1 MNSVIDAIGPVWTVR
16 ILTAFNFLVNV
27 FQVIASTSIRIVT
40 AIINFLNG
48 TSDRWVFLRGGIGP
62 IPATMVRNY
71 MTSPIVSWVYDSQSN
86 TLYYMNRED
95 PGVPVERTLPVLSLA
110 VTTPT
115 RTYSADEFNA
125 MFSYSAPRG
134 VSPNPR
140 LLLYC
145 WSVQNSV
152 WFAPNVETG
161 ESPVLTIIDQNG
173 ESIEQPVFFRS
184 DEDITRWDALFREDI
199 DDEDEGETGS
209 DSGSESDAEA
219 DEDGTDGD
227 DEGSEG
233 DVESEE
239 EEDDRGDGAEGEE
252 EGEVETEEELGNSGD
267 GTDTSGDIDEENSG
281 DGADMDAEGDNATP
295 TVATELSD
303 A

>member
-1 MNSVIDAIGPVWTVR
+1 MNSVIHAIGPVWTVR
-16 ILTAFNFLVNV
+16 ILTAFNFLVDV
-27 FQVIASTSIRIVT
+27 FQVIASTSIRIVS

-48 TSDRWVFLRGGIGP
+48 TSHRWVFLRGGIGP
-62 IPATMVRNY
+62 IPASMVPNY
-71 MTSPIVSWVYDSQSN
+71 TTAPIVSWIYDSQSN
-86 TLYYMNRED
+86 TLYYMNRDD

-115 RTYSADEFNA
+115 RTYSADEFNS

-145 WSVQNSV
+145 WSVHTTV
-152 WFAPNVETG
+152 WFAPNPETG
-161 ESPVLTIIDQNG
+161 EGPVLTIIDQNG
-173 ESIEQPVFFRS
+173 ETIEQPVFFRS
-184 DEDITRWDALFREDI
+184 DEDITHWDALFREDV
-199 DDEDEGETGS
+199 DDDG
-209 DSGSESDAEA
+209 SGSESDAEA
-219 DEDGTDGD
+219 DDDEDGTDGD
-227 DEGSEG
+227 NEAGSDSGSETDAEAEG

-239 EEDDRGDGAEGEE
+239 EEDDSGDGAEGNE
-252 EGEVETEEELGNSGD
+252 EGEVESEEED
-267 GTDTSGDIDEENSG
+267 
-281 DGADMDAEGDNATP
+281 ADMDAEDGNATP

>member
-1 MNSVIDAIGPVWTVR
+1 MNSVIHAIGPVWTVR
-16 ILTAFNFLVNV
+16 ILTAFNFLVDV
-27 FQVIASTSIRIVT
+27 FQVITSTSIRIVS

-48 TSDRWVFLRGGIGP
+48 TSHRWVFLRGGIGP
-62 IPATMVRNY
+62 IPASMVPNY
-71 MTSPIVSWVYDSQSN
+71 MTSPIVSWVYDAQSN
-86 TLYYMNRED
+86 TLYYMNRD
-95 PGVPVERTLPVLSLA
+95 DLGVPVERTLPVLSLA
-110 VTTPT
+110 MTTPT

-125 MFSYSAPRG
+125 MFSYSSPRG

-145 WSVQNSV
+145 WSVHTSV
-152 WFAPNVETG
+152 WFAPNPETG

-184 DEDITRWDALFREDI
+184 DEDITHWDALFREDV
-199 DDEDEGETGS
+199 DDEDS
-209 DSGSESDAEA
+209 SGSESDAEA
-219 DEDGTDGD
+219 DDDEDGTDGD
-227 DEGSEG
+227 DEGSDNVADDEDEG

-239 EEDDRGDGAEGEE
+239 EEEEASDEDEGD
-252 EGEVETEEELGNSGD
+252 VESEEEELAND
-267 GTDTSGDIDEENSG
+267 DDADNENDTSGDV
-281 DGADMDAEGDNATP
+281 DADNATP

>member
-1 MNSVIDAIGPVWTVR
+1 
-16 ILTAFNFLVNV
+16 
-27 FQVIASTSIRIVT
+27 
-40 AIINFLNG
+40 
-48 TSDRWVFLRGGIGP
+48 
-62 IPATMVRNY
+62 
-71 MTSPIVSWVYDSQSN
+71 
-86 TLYYMNRED
+86 MNRD
-95 PGVPVERTLPVLSLA
+95 DLGVPVERTLPVLSLA

-125 MFSYSAPRG
+125 MFSYSSPRG

-145 WSVQNSV
+145 WSVHTSV
-152 WFAPNVETG
+152 WFAPNPETG

-184 DEDITRWDALFREDI
+184 DEDITRWDALFREDV
-199 DDEDEGETGS
+199 DDEDG
-209 DSGSESDAEA
+209 SGSESDAEPDD

-227 DEGSEG
+227 DEAGSDSGSETDAEAEG

-239 EEDDRGDGAEGEE
+239 EEDDSGDGAEGNE
-252 EGEVETEEELGNSGD
+252 EGEVESEEE
-267 GTDTSGDIDEENSG
+267 
-281 DGADMDAEGDNATP
+281 GADMDAEDGNATP

>member
-1 MNSVIDAIGPVWTVR
+1 MNSVIHAIGPVWTVR
-16 ILTAFNFLVNV
+16 ILTAFNFLVDV
-27 FQVIASTSIRIVT
+27 FQVIASTSIRIVS

-48 TSDRWVFLRGGIGP
+48 TSHRWVFLRGGIGP
-62 IPATMVRNY
+62 IPASMVPNY
-71 MTSPIVSWVYDSQSN
+71 TTAPIVSWIYDSQSN
-86 TLYYMNRED
+86 TLYYMNRDD

-115 RTYSADEFNA
+115 RTYSADEFNS

-145 WSVQNSV
+145 WSVHTTV
-152 WFAPNVETG
+152 WFAPNPETG
-161 ESPVLTIIDQNG
+161 EGPVLTIIDQNG
-173 ESIEQPVFFRS
+173 ETIEQPVFFRS
-184 DEDITRWDALFREDI
+184 DEDITRWDSLFREDL
-199 DDEDEGETGS
+199 DDDG
-209 DSGSESDAEA
+209 SGSESDAEA

-227 DEGSEG
+227 DEGSDNVADDEDEG

-239 EEDDRGDGAEGEE
+239 EEEDASNEDEGD
-252 EGEVETEEELGNSGD
+252 VESEEEELAND
-267 GTDTSGDIDEENSG
+267 DADNENDTSGDV
-281 DGADMDAEGDNATP
+281 DADNATP

>member
-1 MNSVIDAIGPVWTVR
+1 MNSVINAIGPVWTVR
-16 ILTAFNFLVNV
+16 ILTAFNFLVDV

-86 TLYYMNRED
+86 TLYYMNRDD

-125 MFSYSAPRG
+125 MFSYSSPRG

-145 WSVQNSV
+145 WSVHTSV
-152 WFAPNVETG
+152 WFAPNPETG

-184 DEDITRWDALFREDI
+184 DEDITRWDALFREDV
-199 DDEDEGETGS
+199 DDESESESGS
-209 DSGSESDAEA
+209 DSGSESDADADA

-227 DEGSEG
+227 DEGSDNVADDEDDGDVESEEEEEEEEASNEDEG

-239 EEDDRGDGAEGEE
+239 EELANEDDADNE
-252 EGEVETEEELGNSGD
+252 N
-267 GTDTSGDIDEENSG
+267 DTSRDV
-281 DGADMDAEGDNATP
+281 DADNATP